1 MSKFSL
7 IYFLLWILLQIL
19 VDVNCQSMPFK
30 PNVIYRHTATFVDNK
45 LYILG
50 GKDVSNGTLVKRFF
64 YLDVSVLYDTQR
76 LSWQDLSNI
85 NIIPLH
91 TDATSA
97 KGGVNNDTLYLY
109 RGASSD
115 KTMALV
121 YTFDPNRTS
130 WNPQKITM
138 IRKWDLTGVVDSNGK
153 FYLWGGVN
161 DNVAVANDM
170 LILDT
175 TNLNLSEGSLVN
187 ALTPRFHYGATLL
200 PNNKIIYMGGTNDI
214 NFGKTLNLTKGA
226 LALNEVYIYDTVNDN
241 WDTKITM
248 GNIPSKRVGFFT
260 ILGLDGQRI
269 IIYGGYFNNPEY
281 SNTTLY
287 VLDLS
292 NYNWYVPKISGKNPS
307 SRTFHKANV
316 IGKYMVISFG
326 DGYDRKVESDIL
338 LLDISKNE
346 EYIWTTKFDHSI
358 SSPSSSPSTSSSTL
372 SPTLSPTLSQ
382 SPSSSP
388 PLSLNIKLVG
398 VIIGSLLS
406 GIFLSVRVFFVYKW
420 YKYRQQQKTIREN
433 EFEKD
438 IQISSLQK
446 PMVC

>member
-326 DGYDRKVESDIL
+326 KYNI
-338 LLDISKNE
+338 
-346 EYIWTTKFDHSI
+346 
-358 SSPSSSPSTSSSTL
+358 
-372 SPTLSPTLSQ
+372 
-382 SPSSSP
+382 
-388 PLSLNIKLVG
+388 LNI
-398 VIIGSLLS
+398 VI
-406 GIFLSVRVFFVYKW
+406 
-420 YKYRQQQKTIREN
+420 
-433 EFEKD
+433 
-438 IQISSLQK
+438 
-446 PMVC
+446 